1 LNIWHDINPERI
13 SRSSY
18 AAVIEISK
26 GSKMKYELDKETGL
40 LRLDRVLYTST
51 HYPANYGFIPRTYAK
66 DNDPLDVL
74 VLCSE
79 QIQPMSI
86 VECYPIGVISMLD
99 NGAPDD
105 KIISIPFNDPTYN
118 TYKDISQLPAHVFDE
133 MKHFFSVYKTLEEKE
148 TAIDEVKGVLDAVS
162 IIEESIVAYKEK
174 FAKRYYIL
182 NLVIRSER
190 FLWVLQN
197 LKTECILLAVTLKS
211 VMPMIH

>member
-1 LNIWHDINPERI
+1 MNIWHDINPNRI

-74 VLCSE
+74 VLCSGK
-79 QIQPMSI
+79 IQPMSI

-99 NGAPDD
+99 NDAPDD

-118 TYKDISQLPAHVFDE
+118 TYKDISQLPQHVFDE
-133 MKHFFSVYKTLEEKE
+133 MKHFFSVYKTLESKE
-148 TAIDEVKGVLDAVS
+148 TAIDEVKGVLEAVS
-162 IIEESIVAYKEK
+162 IIEEAINAYEEK
-174 FAKRYYIL
+174 FGK
-182 NLVIRSER
+182 
-190 FLWVLQN
+190 
-197 LKTECILLAVTLKS
+197 
-211 VMPMIH
+211 